1 MEYLGVDV
9 GSRRFEV
16 SYLRED
22 DLGVDELGFD
32 DFVDVFRLDD

>member
-16 SYLRED
+16 CYLRED
-22 DLGVDELGFD
+22 DLGVDELEFD
-32 DFVDVFRLDD
+32 DLVDAFRLDD